1 MSERIEPAR
10 WAPPSGYAN
19 GMLASGRIL
28 AIAGQVGWD
37 ARQHLVSNDFLAQA
51 EQAMRNISEVLRTAG
66 GAPENLVRMT
76 WYVLDAAEYRAH
88 AKALGAAYR
97 ELFGSHY
104 PAMTLIVVAGLLEA
118 GARIEIEATAV
129 LPALDE

>member
-1 MSERIEPAR
+1 MSKRIEPAG

-19 GMLASGRIL
+19 GMLASGRFL

-37 ARQHLVSNDFLAQA
+37 ARQQLVSNDFLAQA

-66 GAPENLVRMT
+66 GAPEHLVRMT
-76 WYVLDAAEYRAH
+76 WYVLDAAEYRAN

-118 GARIEIEATAV
+118 GARVEIEATAV
-129 LPALDE
+129 LPVL